1 MTKHMRNELI
11 VMGVVAL
18 IAGLAMSYY
27 SFMFA
32 GSYSPKYA
40 APNPPDPKCFS
51 INLMA
56 VNIAPREVAYTSGFP
71 YQISGTYTVD
81 IGCNGSYLYMPEAK
95 TIRSSWQ
102 FYANAGTFAAV
113 IFALSAIALTP
124 KPKSKQRAIK

>member
-1 MTKHMRNELI
+1 MRNELI

-56 VNIAPREVAYTSGFP
+56 VNIAPRKVAYNSGFP
-71 YQISGTYTVD
+71 YQMSGTYSVD
-81 IGCNGSYLYMPEAK
+81 IGCRGAYKYMPEAK
-95 TIRSSWQ
+95 AIRSSWQ
-102 FYANAGTFAAV
+102 FYANAGTFAAI
-113 IFALSAIALTP
+113 IFSLSAIAVTP
-124 KPKSKQRAIK
+124 KPKSKNRSKR